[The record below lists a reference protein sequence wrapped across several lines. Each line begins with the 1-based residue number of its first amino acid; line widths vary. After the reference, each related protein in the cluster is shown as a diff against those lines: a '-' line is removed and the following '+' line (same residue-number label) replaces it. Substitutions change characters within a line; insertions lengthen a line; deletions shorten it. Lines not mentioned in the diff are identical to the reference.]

1 MFGLLVA
8 RGGGGARKRL
18 LDLAMGKAIGLI
30 GFATLAALA
39 VWAPEVLAAGRA
51 LFRYA
56 ADTYLMVHLDMESV
70 RLACF

>member
-1 MFGLLVA
+1 
-8 RGGGGARKRL
+8 
-18 LDLAMGKAIGLI
+18 MGKAIGLAS
-30 GFATLAALA
+30 FAALTA
-39 VWAPEVLAAGRA
+39 IVVWAPEIFAVAGA

>member
-1 MFGLLVA
+1 
-8 RGGGGARKRL
+8 
-18 LDLAMGKAIGLI
+18 MGKAIGLM
-30 GFATLAALA
+30 GFATLAALT
-39 VWAPEVLAAGRA
+39 VWAPEVLAAGQA

>member
-1 MFGLLVA
+1 
-8 RGGGGARKRL
+8 
-18 LDLAMGKAIGLI
+18 MGKAIGLI